1 MHLTLV
7 VTPSALHA
15 RMWDEARSVAA
26 TRVPLREMGVG
37 MPPLDQ
43 HTLLTA
49 LDGALALLSSVDLAT
64 VTSVSGAAY
73 PALVGDGVTDAFT
86 PQADGVPLTKW
97 LEHSLSE
104 DGVTTPRWRAWGL
117 DCHVLPFLPLATAA
131 AVSTAPGP
139 NDMVL
144 LHDDLDLLV
153 LPSSDVFQGSV
164 VQDPNGRVGRMLL
177 RDKYGSGRWN
187 VLAKLAML
195 FAPGGSIGVD
205 NKRFAFVRP
214 FAIKAG
220 TVRFEHGEPVDEF
233 YDLRANT
240 RCVLES
246 QVLTYKQA
254 AGTHCPARVILLT
267 DEDNPAIPHLLASVF
282 DCAVLAPLSPNTSTP
297 AAAAAY
303 GCALLAAGGDMVGV
317 RALLNAH
324 HAEYTRT
331 PPMAHCKAPS
341 STLPTPPS
349 TGGGP
354 ARLGFTLTTTSTP
367 FKIQT
372 PPSPAASDDGDGPE
386 PWLRELERAPQ
397 DKWECAIYA
406 AMMPEFTRV
415 RALVDSGV
423 IHPGTF

>member
-7 VTPSALHA
+7 VTPSAMHA
-15 RMWDEARSVAA
+15 AVWDEARSVAA
-26 TRVPLREMGVG
+26 ARVPLRDIGVRV
-37 MPPLDQ
+37 PPLDQ
-43 HTLLTA
+43 HTLLAA
-49 LDGALALLSSVDLAT
+49 LDGALALLSSVALAT
-64 VTSVSGAAY
+64 VTSLSGAAY
-73 PALVGDGVTDAFT
+73 PALVSDDVMDAFT
-86 PQADGVPLTKW
+86 TQADGVPLTKW
-97 LEHSLSE
+97 LECQMSE
-104 DGVTTPRWRAWGL
+104 DGVTVPRWRAWGL
-117 DCHVLPFLPLATAA
+117 HCHVLSFLPLATAA

-153 LPSSDVFQGSV
+153 LPSPDVFKASV

-187 VLAKLAML
+187 ILAKLALL

-214 FAIKAG
+214 FATKAG
-220 TVRFEHGEPVDEF
+220 TVRFEHGAPVDEF
-233 YDLRANT
+233 YDLRANA

-254 AGTHCPARVILLT
+254 AGMRRPARVILLT
-267 DEDNPAIPHLLASVF
+267 DEDNPAIPHLLARVF
-282 DCAVLAPLSPNTSTP
+282 DCAVLAPLSPTAATA

-303 GCALLAAGGDMVGV
+303 GCALLAAGRDMVGV
-317 RALLNAH
+317 RTLLNAQ

-331 PPMAHCKAPS
+331 PPMTHSKMPS

-349 TGGGP
+349 RCAGATP
-354 ARLGFTLTTTSTP
+354 LGVTLTASPP
-367 FKIQT
+367 FKIQA
-372 PPSPAASDDGDGPE
+372 PPSPAASDAGDEPE
-386 PWLRELERAPQ
+386 PWLRELERAPR

-406 AMMPEFTRV
+406 AMLPEFARV

-423 IHPGTF
+423 VNPSTF